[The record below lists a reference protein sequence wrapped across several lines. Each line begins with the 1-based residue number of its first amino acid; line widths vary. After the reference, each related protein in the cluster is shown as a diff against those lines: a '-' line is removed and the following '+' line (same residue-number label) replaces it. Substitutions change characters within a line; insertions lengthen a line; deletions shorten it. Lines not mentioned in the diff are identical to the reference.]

1 MLQRRNTE
9 VQRALDSTRKD
20 EKAYLFSAD
29 RFLNERHPVD
39 EPAGEN
45 SIPKPSRTPVELSD
59 EEIEEFFDEID

>member
-9 VQRALDSTRKD
+9 AQRALNSTRKD

-29 RFLNERHPVD
+29 RFLDEKHPVD

-45 SIPKPSRTPVELSD
+45 PVPKPSRPPVQLSD